1 MSNERDRINFM
12 IERDGME
19 AAVKW
24 AEQTRSIYF
33 KASMEQSRFGDSIKE
48 LEVFLEEQQGDQF
61 RSWKK
66 F

>member
-1 MSNERDRINFM
+1 MSNERDRIDFVVQ
-12 IERDGME
+12 RDGME

-33 KASMEQSRFGDSIKE
+33 RASVEQSRFGDSIDE
-48 LEVFLEEQQGDQF
+48 LEAFLKEKQGDQF
-61 RSWKK
+61 RSWKH